1 MFSGAHSHHVDDK
14 GRTKMPQRFASRL
27 GAEFVAT
34 RGMHGCIWVFP
45 REEWEK
51 VLAKL
56 QSDSLVDG
64 RALTLQRFFL
74 GTASECSLDPQGRL
88 LIPPVLRE
96 YAGIDSEILIIG
108 ACAKIEIW
116 AKEKWEAY
124 NAAITD
130 EKLEELGRSA
140 GL

>member
-1 MFSGAHSHHVDDK
+1 MFSGAYTHHVDEK
-14 GRTKMPQRFASRL
+14 GRTKMPAAFASRL
-27 GAEFVAT
+27 GDSFVAT

-45 REEWEK
+45 REEWDT

-56 QSDSLVDG
+56 RSDSLVDS
-64 RALTLQRFFL
+64 RTLTLQRFFL
-74 GTASECSLDPQGRL
+74 GAAHDCSLDPQGRL
-88 LIPPVLRE
+88 LIPSVLRE
-96 YAGIDSEILIIG
+96 HAAISGEILVMG
-108 ACAKIEIW
+108 AVGKIEIW
-116 AKEKWEAY
+116 SKERWDAY

>member
-1 MFSGAHSHHVDDK
+1 
-14 GRTKMPQRFASRL
+14 MPGRFASRL
-27 GAEFVAT
+27 GSEFVAT

-45 REEWEK
+45 QAEWEK

-56 QSDSLVDG
+56 QSDSLVDS

-74 GTASECSLDPQGRL
+74 GTAHECSLDPQGRL
-88 LIPPVLRE
+88 LIPPVLRDHG
-96 YAGIDSEILIIG
+96 GITGEILIIG

-116 AKEKWEAY
+116 SKERWEAF

-130 EKLEELGRSA
+130 EQLEELGRSA